1 MEDFTKMKGLV
12 AKGGKAKDYVQ
23 FNLNKLTQRKEDKS
37 SLIADEANGPFEIT
51 SDGNVVNAS
60 DGGENGTPR
69 QSFQFHHNTY
79 GYGARKRCPGSCD
92 CCPAPTCC
100 AWIPKRYSVA
110 IMSCIGFLIS
120 FGIRCNLGVAI
131 VDMVNNETVHFGGVA
146 QLHEPEFDWSVKTI
160 GAMHGSFFW
169 GYIITQVPGGF
180 LAARFPANRI
190 FATAIFISSILNLL
204 IPMACHVSPM
214 MVIAI
219 RMLQGFVEGVEYP
232 ACHGMWSKWAPP
244 LERSKL
250 ATIAFSVFYV
260 FGCMGIIWYAF
271 FMWVVYET
279 PAKHPYISKEERN
292 YIEESIGEGR
302 GLVTQK
308 ITVGNVPWKKFFT
321 SMPVYAIIVANFC
334 RSWTFYLLL
343 TSQPSYFEQVFDY
356 AISKVGFI
364 SALPHLVMAII
375 VPFGG
380 QLADFLRR
388 RKYMSTT
395 MVRKVFN
402 CGGFGGEAIFL
413 LVTAYSRGRM
423 MAIISLC
430 LAVGSSGFAISGF
443 NVNHLDIAPRYA
455 SILMGISNA
464 VGTLSGII
472 CPEVT
477 GNLTK
482 NHTADEWE
490 KVYLVAA
497 IVHFTG
503 VLFYGIFASGEK
515 QPWAE
520 LAEPP
525 AQDGFVTDNG
535 VGGGGGMKSYGALTE
550 SGQTMMPTSVTNG
563 GYGLSSA
570 VYPTTKE
577 SFVQPLPYRR
587 NSSSE
592 DSTLD
597 GEDRDL

>member
-1 MEDFTKMKGLV
+1 
-12 AKGGKAKDYVQ
+12 
-23 FNLNKLTQRKEDKS
+23 
-37 SLIADEANGPFEIT
+37 
-51 SDGNVVNAS
+51 
-60 DGGENGTPR
+60 
-69 QSFQFHHNTY
+69 
-79 GYGARKRCPGSCD
+79 
-92 CCPAPTCC
+92 
-100 AWIPKRYSVA
+100 
-110 IMSCIGFLIS
+110 MSCIGFLIS

-146 QLHEPEFDWSVKTI
+146 QIHEPEFSWSVKTI

-190 FATAIFISSILNLL
+190 FATAIFISSILNLF
-204 IPMACHVSPM
+204 IPLACHVSPM

-250 ATIAFSVFYV
+250 ATIAFSGSYAGAVIGMPIAGILTDYAGWPAVFYV
-260 FGCMGIIWYAF
+260 FGAMGIIWYVF
-271 FMWVVYET
+271 FMWIVHET
-279 PAKHPYISKEERN
+279 PAKHPTITKEERN

-302 GLVTQK
+302 GLVAQR
-308 ITVGNVPWKKFFT
+308 ITVRNVPWKKFFT

-388 RKYMSTT
+388 RQYMSTT

-423 MAIISLC
+423 LAIISLC

-477 GNLTK
+477 GTLTK
-482 NHTADEWE
+482 DHTADEWE

-520 LAEPP
+520 LPNLP
-525 AQDGFVTDNG
+525 IQDGFVTDNG
-535 VGGGGGMKSYGALTE
+535 VGGPGLKSYGALTE

-563 GYGLSSA
+563 GYGLSSS

-592 DSTLD
+592 DSTID
-597 GEDRDL
+597 GEERDS